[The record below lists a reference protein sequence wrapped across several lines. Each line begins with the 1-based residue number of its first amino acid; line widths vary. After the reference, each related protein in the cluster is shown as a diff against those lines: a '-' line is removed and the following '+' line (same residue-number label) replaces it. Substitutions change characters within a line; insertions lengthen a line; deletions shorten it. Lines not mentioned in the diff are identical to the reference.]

1 MEFVTVKNLVKKFG
15 DFTAVNN
22 ISFEVKKGEIFG
34 LLGPN
39 GAGKTTTLNLLLG
52 LLRPTSGS
60 IYINGLDMSRHG
72 KELKQQIGLMTQ
84 ETVVEPDLTARENL
98 ELFAKLYHLGKNEME
113 KRINDALKEAQLTN
127 FADKKAGTFSG
138 GMQRR
143 LLLVKTLLHEP
154 RLIILDEPTTG
165 LDVQNRSQ
173 MWDHIRS
180 LHKKGITVILTTQYL
195 EEADALCD
203 RIAIINHGKIIAM
216 GTSSEIKR
224 IAGENILEVVT
235 TEKYAGRVAEIIKE
249 VSGVSPETKID
260 RITVNIKKEPLEIM
274 RKISDILKRENIPVL
289 ALSIHLPTL
298 DDVFIRLT
306 GSTLRD
312 ETGEMQNPRM
322 KLRFMR

>member
-1 MEFVTVKNLVKKFG
+1 MEFVTVRNLVKKFG
-15 DFTAVNN
+15 DFAAVNN

-98 ELFAKLYHLGKNEME
+98 ELFAKLYHLDKNEIE

-235 TEKYAGRVAEIIKE
+235 TEKYAGRVAEIIKD

-260 RITVNIKKEPLEIM
+260 RITANIKKEPLEIM

-289 ALSIHLPTL
+289 ALSMHLPTL

-312 ETGEMQNPRM
+312 ETGEMQNPRT